1 MKMMED
7 SWQTGINYLLFSSSS
22 EESDNN
28 TDLQNNPEM

>member
-7 SWQTGINYLLFSSSS
+7 SWQTGNNYVLFSSSS